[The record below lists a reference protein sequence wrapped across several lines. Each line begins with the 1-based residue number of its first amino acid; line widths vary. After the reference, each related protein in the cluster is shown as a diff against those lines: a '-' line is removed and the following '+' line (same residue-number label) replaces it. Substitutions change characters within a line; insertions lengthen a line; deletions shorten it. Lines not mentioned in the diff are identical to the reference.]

1 MKFVKSIAIGSL
13 LLGLMGT
20 AYAEGGF
27 ERAKQFNENFRTEQ
41 ARLWSD
47 DSSDQNKQQV
57 AQEQKK
63 ESKNGKEQAD
73 N

>member
-1 MKFVKSIAIGSL
+1 MKLFKSIAIGSL

-20 AYAEGGF
+20 AYAEGGY
-27 ERAKQFNENFRTEQ
+27 ERAKQFQENFRNEQ

-57 AQEQKK
+57 AQEQEK
-63 ESKNGKEQAD
+63 ENKDGKDQAD

>member
-20 AYAEGGF
+20 AYAEGGY
-27 ERAKQFNENFRTEQ
+27 ERAKQFQENFRNEQ

-47 DSSDQNKQQV
+47 NSSDQNKQQFP
-57 AQEQKK
+57 QKQKK
-63 ESKNGKEQAD
+63 ERKDGKEQPD

>member
-20 AYAEGGF
+20 AYAEGGY
-27 ERAKQFNENFRTEQ
+27 ERAKQFQENFRNEQ
-41 ARLWSD
+41 ARIWND
-47 DSSDQNKQQV
+47 DSPDQNKQQV
-57 AQEQKK
+57 TQEQKK
-63 ESKNGKEQAD
+63 EHKDGKEQAD